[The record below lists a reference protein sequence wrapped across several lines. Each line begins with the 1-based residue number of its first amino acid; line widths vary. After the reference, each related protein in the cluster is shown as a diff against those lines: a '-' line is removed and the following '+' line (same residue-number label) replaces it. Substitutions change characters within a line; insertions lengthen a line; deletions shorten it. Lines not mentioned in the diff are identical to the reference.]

1 MKFFADYGAARVSVG
16 FGTKLRFQMA
26 KSLSNANGAFFK
38 GAATGQF
45 ANAFNVEASK
55 SQGLFRYSVEIIFSI
70 IHASILLASQFGF
83 RYLWLGCS
91 RLRSLSFC
99 LFRCLSTG

>member
-1 MKFFADYGAARVSVG
+1 MSLHFGYAPSISFLLLVSCICFSAKALLKFFADYGAARVSVG

-55 SQGLFRYSVEIIFSI
+55 SQGYSVTVSK
-70 IHASILLASQFGF
+70 
-83 RYLWLGCS
+83 
-91 RLRSLSFC
+91 
-99 LFRCLSTG
+99 